1 MDRDENELTRKL
13 QSEGYC
19 ILPGV
24 LGPDELAQVKGAIER
39 AIEESKRR
47 GVATYTQFLD
57 PNDRNVRL
65 YTLPDFDPIFVELL
79 RRPEALELVRALL
92 GEHFIVSSFTGNIA
106 LPGSGSMNLH
116 ADQALVIPPPWT
128 EPWAMNIIWCLDDVH
143 EGNGATRFVPGSHR
157 YERFEDVPPDALES
171 SRPFE
176 APAGSIIAMDGRMWH
191 TSGRNTTVNEQ
202 RALLFAYYTKDFIR
216 PQTNHDAALS
226 EATKA
231 KLDDDAK
238 ALLGMGAAANVRI
251 GSGLVQL
258 ANKPPVDT
266 GLTIGRTA

>member
-1 MDRDENELTRKL
+1 MGCDEIELRREL

-19 ILPGV
+19 IMPGV
-24 LGPDELAQVKGAIER
+24 LSPDELAEVNTAIER
-39 AIEESKRR
+39 AIEESRRR

-57 PNDRNVRL
+57 PNDRNIRL
-65 YTLPDFDPIFVELL
+65 YTLPDFDAIFVELL
-79 RRPEALELVRALL
+79 RRREALQLVRELL

-157 YERFEDVPPDALES
+157 YQRFEDVPPDALEN
-171 SRPFE
+171 SRAFE
-176 APAGSIIAMDGRMWH
+176 APAGSIIAMDGRLWH
-191 TSGRNTTVNEQ
+191 TSGCNTSVNKR
-202 RALLFAYYTKDFIR
+202 RALLFAYYAKDFIR

-231 KLDDDAK
+231 RLDDDAK

-251 GSGLVQL
+251 GGCLVQL
-258 ANKPPVDT
+258 ANKPAVDT
-266 GLTIGRTA
+266 ELTLGRTA